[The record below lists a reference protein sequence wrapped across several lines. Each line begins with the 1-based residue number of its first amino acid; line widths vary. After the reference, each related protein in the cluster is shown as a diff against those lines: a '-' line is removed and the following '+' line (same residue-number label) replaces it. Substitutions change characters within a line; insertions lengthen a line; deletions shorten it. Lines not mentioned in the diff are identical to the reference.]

1 MWLAKRVLHARL
13 DILSAVVMP
22 RRRPAGDPVSASP
35 AKLPKPEVEG
45 EELSN
50 ATIRQ
55 ELIRLGQAPGPV
67 DDGNR
72 FGAKTLLACRLNV
85 RTGSLL
91 DLLCVWLLHVV
102 LSFCSF

>member
-1 MWLAKRVLHARL
+1 MIILINSFSPARL
-13 DILSAVVMP
+13 ESEDSLCAFVCVSQKARWRPQMP
-22 RRRPAGDPVSASP
+22 RRRPASDAVSASP

-55 ELIRLGQAPGPV
+55 ELIRLGQTPGPV

-72 FGAKTLLACRLNV
+72 LA
-85 RTGSLL
+85 T
-91 DLLCVWLLHVV
+91 
-102 LSFCSF
+102 